1 VLLCLSCANSS
12 QSAEPNPSCRMMR
25 WTNRENATSCPS
37 FHSGQAPFGRPSDGL
52 EYWVDDQSGPIQCRC
67 SRGLTTAV
75 AVGRHTLPVTTKR
88 ASSCVQRRSAHR
100 IRGTTLVVGTGGAVR
115 PVTLC
120 LSAQGSRWTD
130 PTIAPAFDGLK
141 YSVSRR
147 VTFIDHSLLGS
158 SFLGPRNVR
167 FSRRLSP
174 PGFRSAPR
182 SGGYGPL
189 IAPSTEI
196 FSYDYISSRFTLE
209 RRTRCFFAR
218 TAT

>member
-1 VLLCLSCANSS
+1 MSIIIGLLINQGPSS
-12 QSAEPNPSCRMMR
+12 PGAPGVP
-25 WTNRENATSCPS
+25 TS
-37 FHSGQAPFGRPSDGL
+37 
-52 EYWVDDQSGPIQCRC
+52 
-67 SRGLTTAV
+67 AV
-75 AVGRHTLPVTTKR
+75 AVGRHTSPVKTKR

-120 LSAQGSRWTD
+120 LSAQGLRWTD

-141 YSVSRR
+141 YSRLSQGK
-147 VTFIDHSLLGS
+147 FIDHSLLGS

-174 PGFRSAPR
+174 PGFRSASR

-189 IAPSTEI
+189 IAPSAEMSRMT
-196 FSYDYISSRFTLE
+196 YISSGFALE
-209 RRTRCFFAR
+209 RGLRCFFAGR
-218 TAT
+218 ANASEWKCITPKERAP